1 MNQPSESPVSVRSPF
16 TSRRAFA
23 RRYERGSGGGGR
35 EGLLA
40 PLRQEIAE
48 QASGRVLEIGAGNGL
63 NFAFYSP
70 ERIERVEATEPDSA
84 MLEYARPRAAA
95 ARVPVNLVQAPVEN
109 LPFADESFDCA
120 VVTLVFCSVNDPVRG
135 MSEIRR
141 VLKSGAS
148 LLMIEHV
155 RARGAMIAAIQSL
168 VTPLTR
174 LMIGNCHWNRDTERT
189 VREAGFSIEQRREL
203 LWFKMPFL
211 VLRAVK

>member
-1 MNQPSESPVSVRSPF
+1 MLFPGSRDQFQRQ
-16 TSRRAFA
+16 RRASIKCQALHGAFQ
-23 RRYERGSGGGGR
+23 RY
-35 EGLLA
+35 LL
-40 PLRQEIAE
+40 PC
-48 QASGRVLEIGAGNGL
+48 
-63 NFAFYSP
+63 
-70 ERIERVEATEPDSA
+70 
-84 MLEYARPRAAA
+84 
-95 ARVPVNLVQAPVEN
+95 
-109 LPFADESFDCA
+109 ADESFDCA